1 MMPELTAYLFAS
13 ITGAV
18 TGVVQWSVFMRDPL
32 KEKTLSAHF
41 DDLPGMSW
49 RRKL

>member
-18 TGVVQWSVFMRDPL
+18 TGVVQWSVFHEGSAERKDPL
-32 KEKTLSAHF
+32 GTL
-41 DDLPGMSW
+41 
-49 RRKL
+49 